1 MGRGA
6 DFFVIDVFVKH
17 HGGLSEAVR
26 KLGRAPSRPLMFQ
39 GFRRFRSEPV
49 PFFHRL
55 DAKKRAA
62 QRKMRQVVYSGG
74 SDRYRSGNE

>member
-1 MGRGA
+1 MERWA
-6 DFFVIDVFVKH
+6 DFFVIHVSVKH
-17 HGGLSEAVR
+17 FGCLSEAVKKR
-26 KLGRAPSRPLMFQ
+26 GQAPWRPLIFQ

-55 DAKKRAA
+55 DARKHAA

-74 SDRYRSGNE
+74 SDRYR